1 MLIPHEQYRQ
11 FVEAGR
17 FDIMNIEAFAS
28 RINRD
33 PGIVLGRLLNDKK
46 VSYEDRMLATIRKKY
61 RVTIP

>member
-1 MLIPHEQYRQ
+1 
-11 FVEAGR
+11 
-17 FDIMNIEAFAS
+17 MNIEAFAS

-61 RVTIP
+61 RVTIA